1 MFVYTIKDGDG
12 DTSTTTL
19 TINLTDS
26 GIVAPNDSDVTVNE
40 NALDT
45 TALPDGSDLA
55 VGTVTGSLPGSA
67 AETDATNQLNGS
79 GGTAPLTYALVSGG
93 NAATAGTFGTI
104 QVNADGSYV
113 YTLTKPFDTSPDADN
128 GANTEVAE
136 SFQYRVTDAA
146 GNSAT
151 GTITVNIVDDV
162 PTAHADTNSVVEGGI
177 VSGNVLTDGIA
188 DVFGADGATTTVPAG
203 GVVGF
208 AAGSD
213 TSSPVLTG
221 IGTPIA
227 GSFGTLTLNADGTYS
242 YDGNP
247 NVVPPA
253 GATDVFVYTIK
264 DGDGDTSTT
273 TLTINLTDSGI
284 VAPNDS
290 DVTVNENALDTT
302 ALPDGSDL
310 AVGTVTG
317 SLPGSAA
324 ETDATNQLNGS
335 GGTAPLTYALV
346 SGGNAATAGT
356 FGTIQVNA
364 RRQLCLHADQA
375 VRHQPGRRQRRQH
388 GGGGELPVQGDRR
401 RRQQRDR
408 HDHGQHRRRRAD
420 GACGQRQ
427 CDRGR
432 AADGCGVTGGTVERR
447 CRRRDGFAAGGGVV
461 GVRAAGSDLTPDV
474 TTGVGTPIAGLHG
487 TLHLNAD
494 GSYTYQSTANNI
506 TADTTDVFV
515 YTIKDGDGDLSTTT
529 LTINLANVTLCGDRH
544 RRAVNEAAL
553 TGDRQP
559 TAASNSEGSQPGS
572 IDGDRSR
579 RQPAP
584 DRAAC
589 ALTSAG
595 DRRHAATAGAWHDPG
610 RRDGTYTY
618 TLTTPFDTTPDSRQ
632 RRRRPSRTRTASATR

>member
-1 MFVYTIKDGDG
+1 M
-12 DTSTTTL
+12 
-19 TINLTDS
+19 
-26 GIVAPNDSDVTVNE
+26 
-40 NALDT
+40 
-45 TALPDGSDLA
+45 
-55 VGTVTGSLPGSA
+55 TGSLPGSA
-67 AETDATNQLNGS
+67 AETDASNQLNGS

-136 SFQYRVTDAA
+136 SFQYRVTDAD

-162 PTAHADTNSVVEGGI
+162 PTAHADTNSVVEGAI
-177 VSGNVLTDGIA
+177 VSGNVLTDGTA

-208 AAGSD
+208 KAGSD

-227 GSFGTLTLNADGTYS
+227 GSFGTLTLNADGSYS

-284 VAPNDS
+284 AAPNDS

-324 ETDATNQLNGS
+324 ETDASNQLNGS

-346 SGGNAATAGT
+346 SGGNAATAGHLRHDP
-356 FGTIQVNA
+356 GQC
-364 RRQLCLHADQA
+364 RRQLRLHPDQA

-388 GGGGELPVQGDRR
+388 GGGGELPVPGDRR

-420 GACGQRQ
+420 GACRHQQR
-427 CDRGR
+427 G
-432 AADGCGVTGGTVERR
+432 
-447 CRRRDGFAAGGGVV
+447 
-461 GVRAAGSDLTPDV
+461 
-474 TTGVGTPIAGLHG
+474 
-487 TLHLNAD
+487 
-494 GSYTYQSTANNI
+494 
-506 TADTTDVFV
+506 
-515 YTIKDGDGDLSTTT
+515 
-529 LTINLANVTLCGDRH
+529 
-544 RRAVNEAAL
+544 
-553 TGDRQP
+553 
-559 TAASNSEGSQPGS
+559 
-572 IDGDRSR
+572 
-579 RQPAP
+579 
-584 DRAAC
+584 
-589 ALTSAG
+589 
-595 DRRHAATAGAWHDPG
+595 
-610 RRDGTYTY
+610 
-618 TLTTPFDTTPDSRQ
+618 
-632 RRRRPSRTRTASATR
+632 